1 MILKELVEF
10 AKTLPDLPPPGYQ
23 PALITKCIRLNRDGT
38 LRDVISLTG
47 EKEGSREGMRMLVP
61 KEQPERASA
70 VKPRLI
76 SDNADYVFGLASKE
90 KELKRAKKRHLAY
103 LDLLA
108 ECAQA
113 TGNESIKAIKSWLDS
128 GCAQSFVNQKLI
140 NACDTVVFE
149 VDGFNPLEEDKVR
162 DFWAN
167 HIKGYSEGRQKSQV
181 FGYCL
186 ITGKFGP
193 MARRFPIKIRG
204 VPSDSRNLPTFTSFN
219 NPSFTSY
226 GLKETY
232 NSPINDAV
240 AETLCNGLNYL
251 LASEKHSLRIGRV
264 VYVFWTRDSK
274 GFSWDILEKPSEE
287 DVKMLL
293 ESVRRRREAV
303 GVEAKDFFVLALS
316 ANLARIVVRDHYEL
330 TLSSVQVKL
339 AEWFQKIT
347 IVDHDGQQAKPFGL
361 FRLAA
366 SLFREAKD
374 VPAHVPTDLLRSA
387 LTGLPLPDYLLGL
400 AVKRNL
406 AMQGPF
412 SSVGG
417 KRYLCVE
424 RLAIIK
430 TILEQKEEIPLTS
443 LNTNHPDPAYHCGRL
458 LAILEQIQKAALGD
472 INATVV
478 DRYYGAA
485 CASPGTILG
494 NLVNEAQAHLAKL
507 RKGGGDGWAQNKLAE
522 VLSAIGDHF
531 PKTLS
536 LERQG
541 LFALGYYHQRADDR
555 ARSIEAKE
563 MKNTNQD

>member
-10 AKTLPDLPPPGYQ
+10 AKGLPDLPPPGYQ
-23 PALITKCIRLNRDGT
+23 PALITKCIRLHKDGS
-38 LRDVISLTG
+38 LRDVISLSG
-47 EKEGSREGMRMLVP
+47 DKRGKRDGKHFFVP
-61 KEQPERASA
+61 REQPQRT
-70 VKPRLI
+70 VGTVPRLI
-76 SDNADYVFGLASKE
+76 ADNVNYVLG
-90 KELKRAKKRHLAY
+90 LKREKDKPDQVQHRHLAY
-103 LDLLA
+103 LDLLR
-108 ECAQA
+108 ECAIV
-113 TGNESIKAIKSWLDS
+113 TGDEFVKAILSWFES
-128 GCAQSFVNQKLI
+128 GGPQKVIDKYSFEDEDDL
-140 NACDTVVFE
+140 TFE
-149 VDGFNPLEEDKVR
+149 VDGEYPTDKQPIR

-167 HIKGYSEGRQKSQV
+167 HLKSEHSGVCLLTGVEGPIIDRMPVPIKGIPEGQMSGTALV
-181 FGYCL
+181 S
-186 ITGKFGP
+186 
-193 MARRFPIKIRG
+193 
-204 VPSDSRNLPTFTSFN
+204 VN
-219 NPSFTSY
+219 NQSGESH
-226 GLKETY
+226 GLKAAL
-232 NSPINDAV
+232 NSPINAAV
-240 AETLCNGLNYL
+240 AESLCNGLNYL
-251 LASEKHSLRIGRV
+251 LASEKHSLRIGKV
-264 VYVFWTRDSK
+264 VYVYWMRDARDSG

-287 DVKMLL
+287 DVKKLL
-293 ESVRRRREAV
+293 ESVHRGRQPV

-316 ANLARIVVRDHYEL
+316 ANSARIVVRDHYEL
-330 TLSSVQVKL
+330 TLSSVQAKL
-339 AEWFQKIT
+339 AEWFQKIA
-347 IVDHDGQQAKPFGL
+347 IVSQDGQPAKPFGL

-374 VPAHVPTDLLRSA
+374 VPVHVPTDLLRSA

-412 SSVGG
+412 SSFGG
-417 KRYLCVE
+417 KRYLCGE

-494 NLVNEAQAHLAKL
+494 NLVNDAQAHLAKM

-541 LFALGYYHQRADDR
+541 LFALGYYHQRADDKAR
-555 ARSIEAKE
+555 AIEAKE
-563 MKNTNQD
+563 KKNATQE